1 MARGISASYEI
12 QPEVRRINVL
22 RFLSGMRLR
31 NNPGRTWAYFHIG
44 IGIVRC
50 RDKYIDLE

>member
-1 MARGISASYEI
+1 MYSVFYY
-12 QPEVRRINVL
+12 
-22 RFLSGMRLR
+22 GMRLKK
-31 NNPGRTWAYFHIG
+31 NPGRTWAYFHIG